1 MKMDPQCSTE
11 MTRKIGISLT
21 AVLCFGLL
29 PLVLPSFLLFVFTE
43 VMILGLFGVSVNL
56 LVGYCGMVTFGHGA
70 FYAVGGY
77 TVALLLKETSVPF
90 VIAFACSP
98 ILAAIFGLI
107 IGFFCVRLTQFYF
120 AMLTLAFGMLV
131 WAIIYKW
138 ETFTGGENGI
148 VGVVVPAAISSPQ
161 AFCWFTLAIV
171 VVCLVL
177 LWFMIN
183 SPFGYAMKAIREN
196 PERLQFLGINV
207 TRYRLAAVVISAFFA
222 GVSGALYATFT
233 RGAFPELAHWS
244 KSGEGLIITLIGGMG
259 SLVGPLI
266 GSALLLV
273 LQQIFTSVFEYWSA
287 VLGIILIIL
296 VLFFPEGATGLV
308 VRLKAP
314 RHLMRFHDSLVR
326 KKPNVEPVD

>member
-1 MKMDPQCSTE
+1 
-11 MTRKIGISLT
+11 L
-21 AVLCFGLL
+21 
-29 PLVLPSFLLFVFTE
+29 
-43 VMILGLFGVSVNL
+43 
-56 LVGYCGMVTFGHGA
+56 
-70 FYAVGGY
+70 
-77 TVALLLKETSVPF
+77 
-90 VIAFACSP
+90 
-98 ILAAIFGLI
+98 
-107 IGFFCVRLTQFYF
+107 
-120 AMLTLAFGMLV
+120 
-131 WAIIYKW
+131 
-138 ETFTGGENGI
+138 TGGENGI
-148 VGVVVPAAISSPQ
+148 VGVAVPAAISSPQ

-171 VVCLVL
+171 VGCLIL

-183 SPFGYAMKAIREN
+183 SPFGYTMKAIREN

-273 LQQIFTSVFEYWSA
+273 LQQIVTSVFEYWSA

-296 VLFFPEGATGLV
+296 VLFVPEGASGLV
-308 VRLKAP
+308 VRLKALRL
-314 RHLMRFHDSLVR
+314 RHLMRFQESLVR
-326 KKPNVEPVD
+326 KKPNAAPVDRKGIQ

>member
-1 MKMDPQCSTE
+1 MKTDMGFFTE
-11 MTRKIGISLT
+11 TKRGIAIALATVTALIILSL
-21 AVLCFGLL
+21 L
-29 PLVLPSFLLFVFTE
+29 LPSFLVFLLTE
-43 VMILGLFGVSVNL
+43 AMILGLFGVAVNL

-77 TVALLLKETSVPF
+77 TVALLLKKTSVPF
-90 VIAFACSP
+90 FVAFACAP
-98 ILAAIFGLI
+98 LLAALFGLI
-107 IGFFCVRLTQFYF
+107 IGIFCVRLTQFYF

-138 ETFTGGENGI
+138 ENFTGGENGI
-148 VGVVVPAAISSPQ
+148 VGVAVPTAISSPHG
-161 AFCWFTLAIV
+161 FCWFTLAV
-171 VVCLVL
+171 VVGCLAL
-177 LWFMIN
+177 LWLIVN

-196 PERLQFLGINV
+196 PERLQFLGINL

-222 GVSGALYATFT
+222 GISGALYTAFT
-233 RGAFPELAHWS
+233 RGAFPELAHWT

-259 SLVGPLI
+259 SLFGPLI

-296 VLFFPEGATGLV
+296 VLFLPQGAIGLGAGLKTMKNRV
-308 VRLKAP
+308 GSEVPRVR
-314 RHLMRFHDSLVR
+314 
-326 KKPNVEPVD
+326 NVENEKSG